1 MWGGGRESS
10 IESCYKQYITK
21 NAWFPAKKNMKYAKK
36 WESTSNR
43 NFLFSVRV
51 TCVRFNKN
59 FKVAC
64 LKN

>member
-1 MWGGGRESS
+1 MWGGGEKAVSRVATNN
-10 IESCYKQYITK
+10 ILPKMLGFQQ
-21 NAWFPAKKNMKYAKK
+21 KKNMKYAKK